1 MVFSSIPAY
10 NLDPSN
16 WQQPQ
21 NHQIVIGSTSTSPFL
36 PPLPPPQPGPPPV
49 SSHRGGGPGSI
60 RPGSMAERARM
71 SNIPVPESALKC
83 PRCASINTKF
93 CYFNNYSLSQP
104 RHFCKTCRRYWTR
117 GGALRSVPVGGG
129 CRRNKRSKPASSK
142 STAGSDMTQTTS
154 NSTSSPAGFMHL
166 LPPLRFTSPMNQPT
180 GNFSAHDTGLNY
192 TTIPA
197 STDDDNAMNFQLGSI
212 FGGVAASLSSSGGG
226 IEPWRLQQV
235 PFLGG
240 LDPSPPEMYQF
251 QGSEMGH
258 LVRPRLSSS
267 ILTQMGSV
275 KTEESFKLKGQLTEG
290 IMPRIKDNQWNETS
304 SSWTELSNFRIS
316 TSK

>member
-1 MVFSSIPAY
+1 MVFPSIPAY

-16 WQQPQ
+16 WQQQQ
-21 NHQIVIGSTSTSPFL
+21 NHQIVIGSTSTSPL
-36 PPLPPPQPGPPPV
+36 ISLTPPQPGSPPV
-49 SSHRGGGPGSI
+49 SYHGGGGPGSI
-60 RPGSMAERARM
+60 RPGSMAERARI

-83 PRCASINTKF
+83 PRCESINTKF
-93 CYFNNYSLSQP
+93 CYFNNYNLSQP

-117 GGALRSVPVGGG
+117 GGALRSIPVGGG

-142 STAGSDMTQTTS
+142 STAGSDREQTTS
-154 NSTSSPAGFMHL
+154 NSTSIPAGFMPL

-180 GNFSAHDTGLNY
+180 GNFSAHDMSLNY

-197 STDDDNAMNFQLGSI
+197 STADDNDMNFQFGSV

-267 ILTQMGSV
+267 FLTQMGSV
-275 KTEESFKLKGQLTEG
+275 KTEESLELTEG
-290 IMPRIKDNQWNETS
+290 IMQRIKDNQWNGTS
-304 SSWTELSNFRIS
+304 SSWTEPSNFKIS